1 MVQKNRGSDIHYI
14 KTTRKFSGK
23 AYYFISED
31 FDTRNHALR
40 WVPDWYLK
48 RHHIKFTIQA
58 NGFWRMWG
66 RPVRKGEKATTP
78 DW

>member
-1 MVQKNRGSDIHYI
+1 MAKGSDIHNTKYS
-14 KTTRKFSGK
+14 RKFGGK
-23 AYYFISED
+23 PYYFIGED

-40 WVPDWYLK
+40 NLPGWYLK
-48 RHHIKFTIQA
+48 KHHIKFTIQA

-78 DW
+78 DF